1 MLVLG
6 VIMSWRTVVISS
18 RSKLDFKMNYMIIR
32 KDFETTKVYI
42 DEIYMLI
49 VESTAVSLTAVLLN
63 ELIKKKVAIVF
74 CDEKRNPASEVLP
87 LYGSHNSSKRC
98 REQAEWSKELQAS
111 IWTEIVRR
119 KIMNQA
125 ELLQYQELVEADLL
139 YQYLDELT
147 LNDETQREGHA
158 AKVYFNA
165 LFGKS
170 FSREQDNAINAA
182 LNYGYAILLS
192 AVNREILSLGYITQ
206 LGLNHC
212 NQFNP
217 YNLGSDLMEPLR
229 GFVDAVVIKSI
240 PTEFNRDVKLSLIE
254 LLSEDVKIN
263 DTVQIF
269 SAAIRIYCK
278 SVFDALRNQDAS
290 EIRFIEY
297 EL

>member
-1 MLVLG
+1 
-6 VIMSWRTVVISS
+6 MSWRTVVIGS
-18 RSKLDFKMNYMIIR
+18 RAKLDFKMNYMIVR
-32 KDFETTKVYI
+32 KDFDTTKIYV

-49 VESTAVSLTAVLLN
+49 IESTAVTFTAVLLN
-63 ELIKKKVAIVF
+63 ELIKAKVKIVF
-74 CDEKRNPASEVLP
+74 CDEKRNPLSELSP

-98 REQAEWSKELQAS
+98 REQVHWDLDTQAQV
-111 IWTEIVRR
+111 WTEIVRQ
-119 KIMNQA
+119 KITNQA
-125 ELLQYQELVEADLL
+125 ELLNFASHDESELL

-165 LFGKS
+165 LFGKD
-170 FSREQDNAINAA
+170 FTRDADCPINAA

-192 AVNREILSLGYITQ
+192 AVNREITAMGYITQ

-229 GFVDAVVIKSI
+229 GFVDALIITEPIV
-240 PTEFNRDVKLSLIE
+240 EFNREAKLSLVG
-254 LLSEDVKIN
+254 LLSKDVKIN
-263 DTVQIF
+263 DTVQVL
-269 SAAIRIYCK
+269 SAAIKIYCR
-278 SVFDALRNQDAS
+278 SVFDALRENDAS
-290 EIRFIEY
+290 LIRFIQY

>member
-74 CDEKRNPASEVLP
+74 CDEKRNPASELLP
-87 LYGSHNSSKRC
+87 LHGSHNSSKRC
-98 REQAEWSKELQAS
+98 FEQAEWSKELKAS

-125 ELLQYQELVEADLL
+125 ELLQHQELVEADLL

-229 GFVDAVVIKSI
+229 GFVDAVVI
-240 PTEFNRDVKLSLIE
+240 
-254 LLSEDVKIN
+254 
-263 DTVQIF
+263 
-269 SAAIRIYCK
+269 
-278 SVFDALRNQDAS
+278 
-290 EIRFIEY
+290 
-297 EL
+297 